1 MANRYILTILFC
13 GTFKQIRKTMSDDI
27 DIIMMYS
34 LKLYYIV
41 YYSFNLYLTIHIIPH
56 FNLKMIL
63 FLGLRTPLYTIK

>member
-1 MANRYILTILFC
+1 MVLLSRLDIVF
-13 GTFKQIRKTMSDDI
+13 KTMSDDI

-41 YYSFNLYLTIHIIPH
+41 YYSFNLYLTIHINIIPH

-63 FLGLRTPLYTIK
+63 FLGLRTPLYAIK